1 MPTYTVRIENG
12 HGADGSNETIDFP
25 HRQAACDDAQVA
37 LTEMAKERIPI
48 ERSAH
53 FGVEIDDDAGQRV
66 YTATLH
72 IDGRHEP
79 SVPDYPD
86 VASQLDKGPRG

>member
-1 MPTYTVRIENG
+1 MPTYTIRTDSG
-12 HGADGSNETIDFP
+12 DGPDGSKEPMEFP

-53 FGVEIDDDAGQRV
+53 FAVEIDDDAGQRV
-66 YTATLH
+66 YKATLH
-72 IDGRHEP
+72 IDGKLEP
-79 SVPDYPD
+79 TVPDCPD
-86 VASQLDKGPRG
+86 VASQLDKGPGE